1 MAQHNE
7 LGKKGEQLAL
17 ELLQEKGYTIR
28 DKNWRYQKAEVDIIA
43 QKDDTLAVVEVKTR
57 STTDF
62 GDPQDFVK
70 PKKIKLLVS
79 AIDEYVTSKD
89 LDVDVRFDI
98 IAIVKDGKNFSIEHL
113 EDAFL
118 HF

>member
-7 LGKKGEQLAL
+7 LGKKGEQLAIDLL
-17 ELLQEKGYTIR
+17 EQKGYIILDT
-28 DKNWRYQKAEVDIIA
+28 NWRYQKAEVDIIA
-43 QKDDTLAVVEVKTR
+43 QKEGTLAVVEVKTR
-57 STTDF
+57 SSTDF

-70 PKKIKLLVS
+70 PRKIKLLVS
-79 AIDEYVTSKD
+79 AIDEYVTSKN
-89 LDVDVRFDI
+89 LDVNVRFDI
-98 IAIVKDGKNFSIEHL
+98 MAIVKDGNNFSIEHL